1 MHALAS
7 TCAHKG
13 LKPHVHANPQP
24 PVSLWP
30 VDLTAAFLHV
40 LGKKRM
46 TFLVGSIVCRLSIS
60 SGPLAPAA
68 LFVT

>member
-1 MHALAS
+1 M
-7 TCAHKG
+7 
-13 LKPHVHANPQP
+13 HANPQP
-24 PVSLWP
+24 PVRLWP